1 MHATSS
7 PPTRPTARGAAR
19 PAARRSSRGFSL
31 LELMLVLV
39 IIGVITAIA
48 AVSLT
53 GGGTRAKRLASYASM
68 QVVKSAIDAYKLSHN
83 VAPPTLAALQAG
95 TTPYLDATKPLRD
108 GWKQDFIYSPTSTK
122 GMPFELFSKGEDM
135 TFGTA
140 DDLSVWDKN
149 QDN

>member
-1 MHATSS
+1 MHATSVH
-7 PPTRPTARGAAR
+7 PVRRAPCHAA
-19 PAARRSSRGFSL
+19 RGFSL

-39 IIGVITAIA
+39 IIGIITAIA

-53 GGGTRAKRLASYASM
+53 GSGTRAKKLASYASM
-68 QVVKSAIDAYKLSHN
+68 QVVKSAIDSYKLTNN

-95 TTPYLDATKPLRD
+95 TAPYLDATKPIRD

-122 GMPFELFSKGEDM
+122 GMPFELFSKGEDL

>member
-1 MHATSS
+1 MH
-7 PPTRPTARGAAR
+7 PTPAHPARLMSRPSA
-19 PAARRSSRGFSL
+19 RGFSL

-48 AVSLT
+48 AVSIT
-53 GGGTRAKRLASYASM
+53 GGGARAKKSASYASM
-68 QVVKSAIDAYKLSHN
+68 QVIKSAIDAYKLTNN

-95 TTPYLDATKPLRD
+95 ATPYLEATKQLQD

-122 GMPFELFSKGEDM
+122 GMAFELFSKGDDL
-135 TFGTA
+135 TFGTS

-149 QDN
+149 QNN